1 MQVIH
6 ALCPRE
12 RIFPLA
18 QQFEELFR
26 DQDALSVAASGLVYN
41 QPVGFVVLTARESFD
56 EEWLEHINTHPL
68 ISGYSLF
75 SLMDDEVFGL
85 FGCELVN
92 S

>member
-12 RIFPLA
+12 RVFPLA
-18 QQFEELFR
+18 QQFEEQFEGL
-26 DQDALSVAASGLVYN
+26 DAFAVAASGLVYN
-41 QPVGFVVLTARESFD
+41 QPVGFVVLTARERFD
-56 EEWLEHINTHPL
+56 DEFLTELHTHPDVT
-68 ISGYSLF
+68 GYSLF
-75 SLMDDEVFGL
+75 PLMDDEVFGL